1 MTFLLLQEVRW
12 RDNGNKLI
20 QLDTGEKFEYH
31 WCGFKKKREA
41 GVGIL
46 IRVNNNIE
54 IQNPSFND
62 PRIMGIDLKVYGLS
76 IQVVNAYSPT
86 ELHGT
91 DEQKRN
97 FYAKLNKVITKRYK
111 NQKLIISGDFNA
123 TTSVTNYKC
132 NFDGK
137 KIVVD
142 TDCNDNGNRLKT
154 FCISHQ
160 LSILSTFFKHRMLHR
175 YTWYSNDK
183 RTKKVLDY
191 VLAEKYIQN
200 YTTDCR
206 VYIGFQ
212 VDTDH
217 KLLKTTLNAPTCKSA
232 RRRYCKNPTA
242 PKVRYDI
249 KSVKNPATKILYT
262 DSLNNSIPDICKN
275 ISDINELSNTL
286 VKTLQD
292 TATQVL
298 PTKTK
303 REKDNEI
310 WKNDQTLN
318 KLLKDRA
325 KHNQTSAQHKKT
337 TKQIKKYVRK
347 IKNQKFY
354 QEALEI
360 NHHATRRETEELF
373 RTMKSDNSS
382 FIIIKRKNNCESEKL
397 KTHFSQHF
405 NPTFTSSTEPEELKN
420 LPKHMQ
426 HLQSI
431 STESVQNN
439 VPDKQEIIKAL
450 KKLKNGKA
458 ANDIPSELL
467 KYAVDC
473 EPLLTELKHLIGIV
487 WKTEITPSMWS
498 HTKLVALWKGTA
510 KESSKDPSAYR
521 GLQIGSTLCKLTISI
536 ILDRLKSWYDEQL
549 LDQQQGFR
557 SARGTTDAIYITKR
571 VQQISESMKMPVYV
585 LFIDLRAAF
594 DHIVRSW
601 LFKSVY
607 VRFPK
612 SSPQIK
618 LIKILEAVYKHTTTS
633 LAETPDDIFELFS
646 GVRQVGP
653 ESPPLYNLY
662 MDFVMRVFNEECEK
676 SGIKFLE
683 LIYRIKST
691 ATTRR
696 ERQQKYQG
704 KHKVDWVGYADDVEM
719 FFETAVDLQKVLSLL
734 DKIFKRFN
742 LNINVSKTK
751 TIIFNFGCNDKVQIS
766 YPESFASLS
775 DKSVENIKSFNYLG
789 DLIKY
794 NESSTG
800 DAEIELRITLAEA
813 KFYELVKKLTN
824 LHINL
829 KTRVLILNSLVRSR
843 LTYSCQ
849 TWNLND
855 TQNQLINTTYRKML
869 RRMIRGGFQQNEDY
883 HYKITNL
890 KLHEICKT
898 EYVSDFVARQQVNY
912 CAHLV
917 RQQNTFLT
925 KRLLFNDNKYCK
937 RGRRTETLKDKVLKI
952 TRTTEDRFHKDA
964 LNRKFRHEHPYGLDR
979 QKSSN

>member
-1 MTFLLLQEVRW
+1 MSNQACKARPEIINVNSNNPIFYPFSIKTSKCI
-12 RDNGNKLI
+12 GN
-20 QLDTGEKFEYH
+20 
-31 WCGFKKKREA
+31 C
-41 GVGIL
+41 
-46 IRVNNNIE
+46 
-54 IQNPSFND
+54 S
-62 PRIMGIDLKVYGLS
+62 
-76 IQVVNAYSPT
+76 
-86 ELHGT
+86 
-91 DEQKRN
+91 
-97 FYAKLNKVITKRYK
+97 
-111 NQKLIISGDFNA
+111 
-123 TTSVTNYKC
+123 
-132 NFDGK
+132 
-137 KIVVD
+137 
-142 TDCNDNGNRLKT
+142 
-154 FCISHQ
+154 
-160 LSILSTFFKHRMLHR
+160 
-175 YTWYSNDK
+175 
-183 RTKKVLDY
+183 
-191 VLAEKYIQN
+191 
-200 YTTDCR
+200 
-206 VYIGFQ
+206 
-212 VDTDH
+212 
-217 KLLKTTLNAPTCKSA
+217 
-232 RRRYCKNPTA
+232 
-242 PKVRYDI
+242 
-249 KSVKNPATKILYT
+249 
-262 DSLNNSIPDICKN
+262 N
-275 ISDINELSNTL
+275 IS
-286 VKTLQD
+286 
-292 TATQVL
+292 
-298 PTKTK
+298 
-303 REKDNEI
+303 
-310 WKNDQTLN
+310 
-318 KLLKDRA
+318 
-325 KHNQTSAQHKKT
+325 
-337 TKQIKKYVRK
+337 
-347 IKNQKFY
+347 
-354 QEALEI
+354 
-360 NHHATRRETEELF
+360 
-373 RTMKSDNSS
+373 
-382 FIIIKRKNNCESEKL
+382 ESEKL

-431 STESVQNN
+431 STESIQNN

-473 EPLLTELKHLIGIV
+473 EPLLTELERLVGIV
-487 WKTEITPSMWS
+487 WKTETTPSMWS

-510 KESSKDPSAYR
+510 KGSSKDPSEYR
-521 GLQIGSTLCKLTISI
+521 GPQIGSTLCKLTISI

-571 VQQISESMKMPVYV
+571 VQQISESMKMPVYA
-585 LFIDLRAAF
+585 LFIDLSAAF

-633 LAETPDDIFELFS
+633 LAETPDDIFELYS
-646 GVRQVGP
+646 GVRQGGP

-662 MDFVMRVFNEECEK
+662 MDFVMRIFNEECEK

-719 FFETAVDLQKVLSLL
+719 FFETAVDLQKALSLL

-751 TIIFNFGCNDKVQIS
+751 TMIFNFGCNDKVQIS
-766 YPESFASLS
+766 HPESFASLS
-775 DKSVENIKSFNYLG
+775 DKSVENVKSFKYLG

-824 LHINL
+824 FHINL
-829 KTRVLILNSLVRSR
+829 KTRVLILNRLVRSR

-883 HYKITNL
+883 HYKITNS

-898 EYVSDFVARQQVNY
+898 EDVSDFVARQQVSY

-937 RGRRTETLKDKVLKI
+937 RGRRTETLKGKVLKI

-964 LNRKFRHEHPYGLDR
+964 LNRKFRHDHPYGLDR

>member
-1 MTFLLLQEVRW
+1 M
-12 RDNGNKLI
+12 
-20 QLDTGEKFEYH
+20 
-31 WCGFKKKREA
+31 
-41 GVGIL
+41 
-46 IRVNNNIE
+46 
-54 IQNPSFND
+54 
-62 PRIMGIDLKVYGLS
+62 
-76 IQVVNAYSPT
+76 
-86 ELHGT
+86 
-91 DEQKRN
+91 
-97 FYAKLNKVITKRYK
+97 
-111 NQKLIISGDFNA
+111 
-123 TTSVTNYKC
+123 
-132 NFDGK
+132 
-137 KIVVD
+137 
-142 TDCNDNGNRLKT
+142 
-154 FCISHQ
+154 
-160 LSILSTFFKHRMLHR
+160 
-175 YTWYSNDK
+175 
-183 RTKKVLDY
+183 LDY

-217 KLLKTTLNAPTCKSA
+217 KLLKTTLIAPTCKSA

-303 REKDNEI
+303 HEKDNEI

-325 KHNQTSAQHKKT
+325 KHNQISAQYKKT

-360 NHHATRRETEELF
+360 NHHATRRETEELC

-382 FIIIKRKNNCESEKL
+382 FKIIKRKNNCESEKL

-431 STESVQNN
+431 STESIQNN
-439 VPDKQEIIKAL
+439 IPDKQEIIKAL

-473 EPLLTELKHLIGIV
+473 EPLLTELERLIGIV
-487 WKTEITPSMWS
+487 WKTETTPSMWS
-498 HTKLVALWKGTA
+498 HTKLVALWKGAA
-510 KESSKDPSAYR
+510 KGSAKDPSAYR

-571 VQQISESMKMPVYV
+571 VQQISESMKMPVYAP
-585 LFIDLRAAF
+585 FIDLSAAF
-594 DHIVRSW
+594 DHIVCSW

-618 LIKILEAVYKHTTTS
+618 LIKILEAVYKQTTTS

-646 GVRQVGP
+646 GVRQGGP

-662 MDFVMRVFNEECEK
+662 MDFVMRIFNEECEK

-683 LIYRIKST
+683 FIYRIKST

-704 KHKVDWVGYADDVEM
+704 KHKVDWVRYADDVEM
-719 FFETAVDLQKVLSLL
+719 FFETAVDLQKALSLL

-742 LNINVSKTK
+742 LSINVSKTK
-751 TIIFNFGCNDKVQIS
+751 AMIF
-766 YPESFASLS
+766 AMT
-775 DKSVENIKSFNYLG
+775 
-789 DLIKY
+789 KY
-794 NESSTG
+794 
-800 DAEIELRITLAEA
+800 
-813 KFYELVKKLTN
+813 KFHIQN
-824 LHINL
+824 LL
-829 KTRVLILNSLVRSR
+829 
-843 LTYSCQ
+843 
-849 TWNLND
+849 
-855 TQNQLINTTYRKML
+855 
-869 RRMIRGGFQQNEDY
+869 
-883 HYKITNL
+883 
-890 KLHEICKT
+890 LH
-898 EYVSDFVARQQVNY
+898 
-912 CAHLV
+912 
-917 RQQNTFLT
+917 
-925 KRLLFNDNKYCK
+925 
-937 RGRRTETLKDKVLKI
+937 
-952 TRTTEDRFHKDA
+952 
-964 LNRKFRHEHPYGLDR
+964 
-979 QKSSN
+979 

>member
-1 MTFLLLQEVRW
+1 
-12 RDNGNKLI
+12 
-20 QLDTGEKFEYH
+20 
-31 WCGFKKKREA
+31 
-41 GVGIL
+41 
-46 IRVNNNIE
+46 
-54 IQNPSFND
+54 
-62 PRIMGIDLKVYGLS
+62 
-76 IQVVNAYSPT
+76 
-86 ELHGT
+86 
-91 DEQKRN
+91 
-97 FYAKLNKVITKRYK
+97 
-111 NQKLIISGDFNA
+111 
-123 TTSVTNYKC
+123 
-132 NFDGK
+132 
-137 KIVVD
+137 
-142 TDCNDNGNRLKT
+142 
-154 FCISHQ
+154 
-160 LSILSTFFKHRMLHR
+160 MLHR

-310 WKNDQTLN
+310 CKNDQTLN

-325 KHNQTSAQHKKT
+325 KHNQTSAQYKKT
-337 TKQIKKYVRK
+337 TKQIRKYVRK

-382 FIIIKRKNNCESEKL
+382 FKIIKRKNNCESEKL

-431 STESVQNN
+431 STESIQNI

-473 EPLLTELKHLIGIV
+473 EPLLTELERLIGIV
-487 WKTEITPSMWS
+487 WKTETTPSMWS
-498 HTKLVALWKGTA
+498 HTKLVALWKGAA
-510 KESSKDPSAYR
+510 KGSSKDPSAYR
-521 GLQIGSTLCKLTISI
+521 GLQIGSTLCKLTIAI

-571 VQQISESMKMPVYV
+571 VQQISESLKIPVYA
-585 LFIDLRAAF
+585 LFIDLSAAF
-594 DHIVRSW
+594 DNIARSW

-646 GVRQVGP
+646 GVRQGGP

-662 MDFVMRVFNEECEK
+662 MDFVMRIFNEECEK
-676 SGIKFLE
+676 SGTKFWE

-719 FFETAVDLQKVLSLL
+719 FFETAVDLQK
-734 DKIFKRFN
+734 R
-742 LNINVSKTK
+742 
-751 TIIFNFGCNDKVQIS
+751 
-766 YPESFASLS
+766 
-775 DKSVENIKSFNYLG
+775 
-789 DLIKY
+789 
-794 NESSTG
+794 
-800 DAEIELRITLAEA
+800 
-813 KFYELVKKLTN
+813 
-824 LHINL
+824 
-829 KTRVLILNSLVRSR
+829 
-843 LTYSCQ
+843 
-849 TWNLND
+849 
-855 TQNQLINTTYRKML
+855 
-869 RRMIRGGFQQNEDY
+869 
-883 HYKITNL
+883 
-890 KLHEICKT
+890 
-898 EYVSDFVARQQVNY
+898 
-912 CAHLV
+912 
-917 RQQNTFLT
+917 
-925 KRLLFNDNKYCK
+925 
-937 RGRRTETLKDKVLKI
+937 
-952 TRTTEDRFHKDA
+952 
-964 LNRKFRHEHPYGLDR
+964 
-979 QKSSN
+979 